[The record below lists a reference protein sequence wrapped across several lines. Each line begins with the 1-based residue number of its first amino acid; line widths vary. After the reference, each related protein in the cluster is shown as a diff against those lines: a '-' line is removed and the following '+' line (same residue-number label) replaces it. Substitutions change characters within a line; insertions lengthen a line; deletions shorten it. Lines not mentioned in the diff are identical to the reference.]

1 MINVVKKHN
10 CVCDC
15 EHDKHGDPI
24 QELWRFT
31 ANYYTSLLNKL
42 KNHINND
49 NVHVTKEEKD
59 AWDNKA
65 SKDSIND
72 LEEVVKQIK
81 SKLDNIEP
89 SLLNDIKAWV
99 ESKNYVTHDELISYV
114 KDYINKIISGEI
126 DLTGYA
132 KESWVLEQIEK
143 ITAPGGELDLSKY
156 ALKSDI
162 NDLVTRISSLES
174 RISNIENNGV
184 GKNYEITNVS
194 VTGHTLTITQNNMGS
209 KSVVLPSDGGGG
221 STTPGLTEDDV
232 NAMLHNAKT
241 LIINKNGEPSKSYNP
256 FSSSEDITIDIVG
269 SGGSG
274 EDDNKYYQAFFQNK
288 NSNTIAPAIPD
299 TGKGPSDYPSTDE
312 KSKWATNA
320 ENPSKGYYTWMTFAF
335 VSNGVYGS
343 WINPVCITGEDGEAG
358 TDITGKE
365 QIYKLAGEGQNV
377 EKPTQNIKDQDDF
390 VPRDEGWTDSPS
402 GVSATVPCEWTC
414 IRTKNTETN
423 KWSDWSEPVLWS
435 HYGHNGTDGDG
446 VEYIYWAGHNDQAYP
461 VSNPNTWYTDI
472 QSKANEFR
480 DGGSY
485 SEEDGSDGYYNS
497 KYYNK
502 REFILA
508 GTGWSDNPADL
519 SSSYYGPGSRQYVS
533 MRRKYGDNGGSSYWH
548 KYSAPALW
556 SNYAQNGD
564 AGKGVSLN
572 LDNGTMAVSLN
583 SDKTN
588 QLFDQTCT
596 VRFYN
601 GTNTVNIDTLEY
613 SVIDANGSTVSTDSD
628 FSITISQNTQDSNCK
643 DVNVHIS
650 KGKFNFTNGGY
661 TIKLTAKASIT
672 GEETTRYATIQL
684 LGVNFG
690 EDGISYKLSLSSSV
704 IKLSRGSYYPNA
716 IDVFVSKVKGT
727 ESIQQITPTQAI
739 TTNNKWSFK
748 YSIDS
753 ASEQSLA
760 QDTISQSLISSATN
774 TIRVSAYFD
783 NTLVDQQTAVI
794 VKDGTNGQNGVSY
807 AINIVSN
814 TVAGKYLDDG
824 SISYSGY
831 IRFYVTKI
839 VSNTSSANLTTS
851 DVNVVGNLG
860 GHNETYNQISPPF
873 DSSSNQWVASVYNST
888 YSFVCINVTDKMS
901 NMFYTSV
908 VVPFSTPGKDGQDAA
923 PQTLKG
929 SPLRMRGTWSSGT
942 EYFDGTVA
950 TTDGTMY
957 QDVVVHN
964 NLYYVCVN
972 HDGLKANNWTQE
984 PSSTTYWQKMA
995 VTESFVTDKII
1006 ANQADIKE
1014 LSSEEVV
1021 IKDKDK
1027 IVAGMTS
1034 SKAIGD
1040 KSDLKDKVTD
1050 KGDVRIW
1057 AGQFSGGNLTTA
1069 PFTVTN
1075 SGTLKATDANIT
1087 GQINA
1092 TSGSIGNFDISNGSL
1107 ITGNSKIEIGLA
1119 SSSGLPYRK
1128 KVIIDAKGNNLNNYN
1143 YMLSVVN
1150 DQVETQ
1156 MNVGTTA
1163 GVYIDVTGNGNN
1175 QYCGINM
1182 IRGQF
1187 WGLRCATRTTMA
1199 DINFRNPEEW
1209 TNFVSGMTI
1218 ICKSNNRITITL
1230 PNKDFAKAGD
1240 EFTVLKGNDDYES
1253 QELVLSYTTGDAIG
1267 RPKIEG
1273 IGARIIFANGKWRI
1287 CHYN

>member
-59 AWDNKA
+59 AWNNKA

-99 ESKNYVTHDELISYV
+99 ESKKYVTHDELVSYV
-114 KDYINKIISGEI
+114 ANYINKIISGEI
-126 DLTGYA
+126 ELTGYA
-132 KESWVLEQIEK
+132 KESWVLEQIK
-143 ITAPGGELDLSKY
+143 NITAPGGELDLSKY

-162 NDLVTRISSLES
+162 DDLVSRISSLES
-174 RISNIENNGV
+174 RVSDIENNGV

-194 VTGHTLTITQNNMGS
+194 VTGSTLTITQNNMGS
-209 KSVVLPSDGGGG
+209 KSVVLPSGGGG

-232 NAMLHNAKT
+232 NAMLSNAKT

-269 SGGSG
+269 SGGGSG
-274 EDDNKYYQAFFQNK
+274 EDNNKYYQAFFQNK
-288 NSNTIAPAIPD
+288 NSNTIAPATPD
-299 TGKGPSDYPSTDE
+299 TGKRPSDYPSTDE

-358 TDITGKE
+358 TDITDKE
-365 QIYKLAGEGQNV
+365 QIYKLAGEDENV

-390 VPRDEGWTDSPS
+390 VPRDEGWTDNPS

-423 KWSDWSEPVLWS
+423 KWSDWSKPVLWS

-461 VSNPNTWYTDI
+461 ASHPNDWYTNE

-502 REFILA
+502 REFILG

-533 MRRKYGDNGGSSYWH
+533 MRRKYGDNDGSSYWH
-548 KYSAPALW
+548 KYSAPTLW

-583 SDKTN
+583 SDETN

-596 VRFYN
+596 ARFYN
-601 GTNTVNIDTLEY
+601 GTNTINIDTLEY
-613 SVIDANGSTVSTDSD
+613 SVIDASGSTVSTDND
-628 FSITISQNTQDSNCK
+628 FSITVSQNAQDSNCK
-643 DVNVHIS
+643 DVSVHIS
-650 KGKFNFTNGGY
+650 NGKFNFTNGGY

-704 IKLSRGSYYPNA
+704 IKLSKGSCYPNT

-753 ASEQSLA
+753 ASEQSLT
-760 QDTISQSLISSATN
+760 QDAISQSLISSATN
-774 TIRVSAYFD
+774 TIRVIAYFD
-783 NTLVDQQTAVI
+783 NVLVDQQTVVI
-794 VKDGTNGQNGVSY
+794 VKDGIDGQNGVSY
-807 AINIVSN
+807 SVDVFSN
-814 TVAGKYLDDG
+814 TVTGKYKDDG
-824 SISYSGY
+824 SISYSGSVK
-831 IRFYVTKI
+831 FYVTKI
-839 VSNTSSANLTTS
+839 ISNTSSTHLKNSNVLVKCYPGGISTTS
-851 DVNVVGNLG
+851 NVIFPNFQEVSSVWELSIIDCKYAFVNIDVN
-860 GHNETYNQISPPF
+860 EKP
-873 DSSSNQWVASVYNST
+873 
-888 YSFVCINVTDKMS
+888 S

-908 VVPFSTPGKDGQDAA
+908 VVPFSTPGKNGQDAA

-950 TTDGTMY
+950 TSDGVMY

-995 VTESFVTDKII
+995 VTESFVTEKMI
-1006 ANQADIKE
+1006 ANQAYIRE
-1014 LSSEEVV
+1014 LSSEEIV
-1021 IKDKDK
+1021 ITDGSNDNKK

-1034 SKAIGD
+1034 SK
-1040 KSDLKDKVTD
+1040 SLKNSSLPSTVT
-1050 KGDVRIW
+1050 KGNIRIW
-1057 AGQFSGGNLTTA
+1057 AGQFSNSNLSTA
-1069 PFTVTN
+1069 PFTVSDTGHVKMN
-1075 SGTLKATDANIT
+1075 DCEIYGFTKRKKLLLTENNYENYFTIDKNTGGEWSYLLNLDKSGTFVEFDEGLDFKGNVVLPYFETSRTDNFIT
-1087 GQINA
+1087 FDEACQYIGQYVIIKNN
-1092 TSGSIGNFDISNGSL
+1092 SSIGD
-1107 ITGNSKIEIGLA
+1107 
-1119 SSSGLPYRK
+1119 
-1128 KVIIDAKGNNLNNYN
+1128 
-1143 YMLSVVN
+1143 
-1150 DQVETQ
+1150 
-1156 MNVGTTA
+1156 
-1163 GVYIDVTGNGNN
+1163 
-1175 QYCGINM
+1175 C
-1182 IRGQF
+1182 
-1187 WGLRCATRTTMA
+1187 
-1199 DINFRNPEEW
+1199 
-1209 TNFVSGMTI
+1209 FVSGVFNQEYNEDKPETALTGTSQVGYHGMMI
-1218 ICKSNNRITITL
+1218 AKCAPRIYYIDKTRCWVEI
-1230 PNKDFAKAGD
+1230 GW
-1240 EFTVLKGNDDYES
+1240 E
-1253 QELVLSYTTGDAIG
+1253 YTY
-1267 RPKIEG
+1267 
-1273 IGARIIFANGKWRI
+1273 GKFDL
-1287 CHYN
+1287 

>member
-1 MINVVKKHN
+1 MINVVKTHN

-24 QELWRFT
+24 QELWRFA

-59 AWDNKA
+59 AWNNKA

-99 ESKNYVTHDELISYV
+99 ESKKYVTHDELVSYV
-114 KDYINKIISGEI
+114 ANYINKIISGEI
-126 DLTGYA
+126 ELTGYA
-132 KESWVLEQIEK
+132 KESWVLEKIENL
-143 ITAPGGELDLSKY
+143 TAPGGELDLSKY

-174 RISNIENNGV
+174 RVSDIENNGV

-194 VTGHTLTITQNNMGS
+194 VTGSTLTITQNNMGS
-209 KSVVLPSDGGGG
+209 KSVVLPSGGGG

-232 NAMLHNAKT
+232 NAMLSNAKT
-241 LIINKNGEPSKSYNP
+241 LIINKNGEPSRSYNP

-274 EDDNKYYQAFFQNK
+274 EDNNKYYQAFFQNK

-299 TGKGPSDYPSTDE
+299 TGKGPSDYSSTDE
-312 KSKWATNA
+312 KSKWSTNA

-358 TDITGKE
+358 TDITDKE
-365 QIYKLAGEGQNV
+365 QIYKLAGEDENV
-377 EKPTQNIKDQDDF
+377 SKPNNDPDTKGY
-390 VPRDEGWTDSPS
+390 VPVGWTNNPQ

-423 KWSDWSEPVLWS
+423 KWGDWTKPVLWS

-461 VSNPNTWYTDI
+461 ASHPNDWYTNE

-533 MRRKYGDNGGSSYWH
+533 MRRKYGDNDGSSYWH
-548 KYSAPALW
+548 KYSAPTLW

-583 SDKTN
+583 SDETN

-596 VRFYN
+596 ARFYN
-601 GTNTVNIDTLEY
+601 GTNTINIDTLEY

-661 TIKLTAKASIT
+661 TIKLTAKASVT

-704 IKLSRGSYYPNA
+704 IKLSKGSYYPNT

-753 ASEQSLA
+753 ASEQSLT
-760 QDTISQSLISSATN
+760 QDAISQSLISSATN

-783 NTLVDQQTAVI
+783 NVLVDQQTVVI
-794 VKDGTNGQNGVSY
+794 VKDGIDGQNGVSY
-807 AINIVSN
+807 SVDVISN
-814 TVAGKYLDDG
+814 TVIGKYQDDG
-824 SISYSGY
+824 SILYSGTV
-831 IRFYVTKI
+831 RFYVTKI
-839 VSNTSSANLTTS
+839 ISNTSSEFLTNRNVIVTAYMGGNTNPENTNIPIIDTTS
-851 DVNVVGNLG
+851 SEWNFSVSNCKYAFALIKVN
-860 GHNETYNQISPPF
+860 EKP
-873 DSSSNQWVASVYNST
+873 
-888 YSFVCINVTDKMS
+888 S

-908 VVPFSTPGKDGQDAA
+908 VVPFSTPGKNGQDAA

-950 TTDGTMY
+950 TSDGVMY
-957 QDVVVHN
+957 QDVVVHK

-995 VTESFVTDKII
+995 VTESFVTEKMI
-1006 ANQADIKE
+1006 ANQAYIRE
-1014 LSSEEVV
+1014 LSSEEIV
-1021 IKDKDK
+1021 ITDGSNDNKK

-1034 SKAIGD
+1034 SK
-1040 KSDLKDKVTD
+1040 SLKNSSLPSTVT
-1050 KGDVRIW
+1050 KGNIRIW
-1057 AGQFSGGNLTTA
+1057 AGQFSNSNLSTA
-1069 PFTVTN
+1069 PFTVSDTGHVKMNDCEIYGFTKRKKLLLTESNYDNYFTIDKNTGGEWRYYLDLDKTGTFIEIDSELSFDGRVTLPYFDAKSTDNLLTFDQACEYIGQYVIIKNN
-1075 SGTLKATDANIT
+1075 SFESFWVDGVFNQTYDENKPD
-1087 GQINA
+1087 
-1092 TSGSIGNFDISNGSL
+1092 TSLPGGISIGNHAMIIAKCAPRIYYVDTSRL
-1107 ITGNSKIEIGLA
+1107 WVEIGW
-1119 SSSGLPYRK
+1119 
-1128 KVIIDAKGNNLNNYN
+1128 
-1143 YMLSVVN
+1143 
-1150 DQVETQ
+1150 E
-1156 MNVGTTA
+1156 
-1163 GVYIDVTGNGNN
+1163 
-1175 QYCGINM
+1175 
-1182 IRGQF
+1182 
-1187 WGLRCATRTTMA
+1187 
-1199 DINFRNPEEW
+1199 
-1209 TNFVSGMTI
+1209 
-1218 ICKSNNRITITL
+1218 
-1230 PNKDFAKAGD
+1230 
-1240 EFTVLKGNDDYES
+1240 
-1253 QELVLSYTTGDAIG
+1253 YTY
-1267 RPKIEG
+1267 
-1273 IGARIIFANGKWRI
+1273 GKFDL
-1287 CHYN
+1287 

>member
-10 CVCDC
+10 CVCNC

-31 ANYYTSLLNKL
+31 ANYYTSLLSKL

-59 AWDNKA
+59 AWNNKA

-72 LEEVVKQIK
+72 LEETVKQIK
-81 SKLDNIEP
+81 SKLDNIEK
-89 SLLNDIKAWV
+89 SLLSDIKEWI

-114 KDYINKIISGEI
+114 AGYINKIISGEI
-126 DLTGYA
+126 ELTGYA
-132 KESWVLEQIEK
+132 KESWVLEQIK
-143 ITAPGGELDLSKY
+143 KLTAPGGELDLSKY

-162 NDLVTRISSLES
+162 NDLVTKISSLES
-174 RISNIENNGV
+174 RVSDIEKNGA

-232 NAMLHNAKT
+232 NAMLSNAKT
-241 LIINKNGEPSKSYNP
+241 LIITKNGEPHKSYNP
-256 FSSSEDITIDIVG
+256 FNSSEDITIDIVG

-274 EDDNKYYQAFFQNK
+274 EDNNKYYQAFFQNK
-288 NSNTIAPAIPD
+288 NSNTIAPATPD
-299 TGKGPSDYPSTDE
+299 TGKGPSDYSPTDE

-343 WINPVCITGEDGEAG
+343 WVNPVCITGKDGEAG
-358 TDITGKE
+358 TDITDKE
-365 QIYKLAGEGQNV
+365 QIYKLAGEGETV
-377 EKPTQNIKDQDDF
+377 PKPNNDPDTKDY
-390 VPRDEGWTDSPS
+390 VPAGWTDNPQ
-402 GVSATVPCEWTC
+402 GVSATAPCEWTC
-414 IRTKNTETN
+414 IRTNNTETN
-423 KWSDWSEPVLWS
+423 KWSDWSKPVLWS

-446 VEYIYWAGHNDQAYP
+446 VEYIYWAGHNEQAYP
-461 VSNPNTWYTDI
+461 ASNPNTWYTDG

-508 GTGWSDNPADL
+508 GTGWSNNPSDL

-533 MRRKYGDNGGSSYWH
+533 MRRKYKDKEGSSYWH
-548 KYSAPALW
+548 KYSAPTLW

-583 SDKTN
+583 SDETN

-596 VRFYN
+596 ARFYN
-601 GTNTVNIDTLEY
+601 GANTVNIDTLEY

-628 FSITISQNTQDSNCK
+628 FSITISQNAQDSNCK

-672 GEETTRYATIQL
+672 GGKTTRYATIQL

-704 IKLSRGSYYPNA
+704 IKLSKGSYYPNT

-753 ASEQSLA
+753 ASEQNLT

-783 NTLVDQQTAVI
+783 NVLVDQQTAVI
-794 VKDGTNGQNGVSY
+794 VKNGIDGQNGVSY
-807 AINIVSN
+807 SVDVVSN
-814 TVAGKYLDDG
+814 TVIGKYQDDG
-824 SISYSGY
+824 SILYSGTV
-831 IRFYVTKI
+831 RFYVTKI
-839 VSNTSSANLTTS
+839 ISNTSSEFLT
-851 DVNVVGNLG
+851 
-860 GHNETYNQISPPF
+860 
-873 DSSSNQWVASVYNST
+873 SSNVTVAAYMGGSSNTENTVFPIINATSSEWVFSVRDCKYA
-888 YSFVCINVTDKMS
+888 FALIKINEKPS
-901 NMFYTSV
+901 NTFYTSV
-908 VVPFSTPGKDGQDAA
+908 VVPFSTPGKNGQDAA

-929 SPLRMRGTWSSGT
+929 SPLRMRGTWVSGT

-950 TTDGTMY
+950 ASDGVMY
-957 QDVVVHN
+957 QDVVIYN
-964 NLYYVCVN
+964 NIYYVCVN
-972 HDGLKANNWTQE
+972 HEELSSGNWLLT
-984 PSSTTYWQKMA
+984 PSSTDYWQKMS
-995 VTESFVTDKII
+995 VTEDFVANKLA
-1006 ANQADIKE
+1006 ANQAYIKE
-1014 LSSEEVV
+1014 LSSEEIV
-1021 IKDKDK
+1021 IMDNDT

-1034 SKAIGD
+1034 SKSLTNSLLPSNI
-1040 KSDLKDKVTD
+1040 KKD
-1050 KGDVRIW
+1050 DVRIW
-1057 AGQFSGGNLTTA
+1057 AGKMQTDGDLTSTPFNITSNGVLTINGTAKSSYMKFVTYNGTIPTITITSPSYYKDGNYTQPEGDGISNISVGMTTDQDTNGFIPQISINNSIGGQNSYGTQNSQLTARGLYFGLNGSAENAAEFSPSICSGDDYSISANEINTLQLNVSANNNGDTLFVIRKLPTFDPKISGALWN
-1069 PFTVTN
+1069 N
-1075 SGTLKATDANIT
+1075 NGTLKV
-1087 GQINA
+1087 
-1092 TSGSIGNFDISNGSL
+1092 SNG
-1107 ITGNSKIEIGLA
+1107 
-1119 SSSGLPYRK
+1119 
-1128 KVIIDAKGNNLNNYN
+1128 
-1143 YMLSVVN
+1143 
-1150 DQVETQ
+1150 
-1156 MNVGTTA
+1156 
-1163 GVYIDVTGNGNN
+1163 
-1175 QYCGINM
+1175 
-1182 IRGQF
+1182 
-1187 WGLRCATRTTMA
+1187 
-1199 DINFRNPEEW
+1199 
-1209 TNFVSGMTI
+1209 
-1218 ICKSNNRITITL
+1218 
-1230 PNKDFAKAGD
+1230 
-1240 EFTVLKGNDDYES
+1240 
-1253 QELVLSYTTGDAIG
+1253 
-1267 RPKIEG
+1267 
-1273 IGARIIFANGKWRI
+1273 
-1287 CHYN
+1287 

>member
-10 CVCDC
+10 CVCNC

-31 ANYYTSLLNKL
+31 ANYYTSLLSKL

-49 NVHVTKEEKD
+49 NIHVTKEEKD
-59 AWDNKA
+59 AWNNKA

-72 LEEVVKQIK
+72 LEENVK
-81 SKLDNIEP
+81 SKLDNIEK
-89 SLLNDIKAWV
+89 SLLSDIKEWI

-114 KDYINKIISGEI
+114 ANYINKIISGEI
-126 DLTGYA
+126 ELTGYA
-132 KESWVLEQIEK
+132 KESWVLEQIK
-143 ITAPGGELDLSKY
+143 NLTAPGGELDLSKY
-156 ALKSDI
+156 ALKSDVD
-162 NDLVTRISSLES
+162 DLVTRISSLES
-174 RISNIENNGV
+174 KVSDIENNGV

-209 KSVVLPSDGGGG
+209 KSVVLPSDGGG

-232 NAMLHNAKT
+232 NAMLSNAKT
-241 LIINKNGEPSKSYNP
+241 LIVTKNGESYRSYNP
-256 FSSSEDITIDIVG
+256 FNSPEDITIDIVG
-269 SGGSG
+269 SGSSSG
-274 EDDNKYYQAFFQNK
+274 EDNNKYYQAFFQNK

-299 TGKGPSDYPSTDE
+299 TGKGPSDYSPTDE
-312 KSKWATNA
+312 KSKWSTNA

-358 TDITGKE
+358 TDITDKE
-365 QIYKLAGEGQNV
+365 QIYKLAGEDENV
-377 EKPTQNIKDQDDF
+377 SKPKNDPDTKGY
-390 VPRDEGWTDSPS
+390 VPVGWTNNPQ
-402 GVSATVPCEWTC
+402 GVSATAPCEWTC
-414 IRTKNTETN
+414 VRIKNTETN
-423 KWSDWSEPVLWS
+423 KWEDWTKPVLWS

-461 VSNPNTWYTDI
+461 ASNPNTWYTNE
-472 QSKANEFR
+472 QSKANGFR

-508 GTGWSDNPADL
+508 GTGWSDNPEDL

-533 MRRKYGDNGGSSYWH
+533 MRRKYSDNVSSSSYWH
-548 KYSAPALW
+548 KYSAPTLW
-556 SNYAQNGD
+556 SYYAQNGD

-583 SDKTN
+583 SDETN

-596 VRFYN
+596 ARFYN

-628 FSITISQNTQDSNCK
+628 FSITISQNAQDSNCK
-643 DVNVHIS
+643 DVSVHIS

-672 GEETTRYATIQL
+672 GEETIRYATIQL

-704 IKLSRGSYYPNA
+704 IKLSKGSYYPNT

-753 ASEQSLA
+753 ASEQNLT

-774 TIRVSAYFD
+774 TIRVIAYFD
-783 NTLVDQQTAVI
+783 NVLVDQQTVVI
-794 VKDGTNGQNGVSY
+794 VKDGIDGQNGVSY
-807 AINIVSN
+807 SVDVFSN
-814 TVAGKYLDDG
+814 TVTGKYKDDG
-824 SISYSGY
+824 SISYSGSVK
-831 IRFYVTKI
+831 FYVTKI
-839 VSNTSSANLTTS
+839 ISNTSSTHLKNSNVLVKCYPGGISVTS
-851 DVNVVGNLG
+851 NVIFPNFQEVLSVWELSIIDCKYAFVNIDVN
-860 GHNETYNQISPPF
+860 EKP
-873 DSSSNQWVASVYNST
+873 
-888 YSFVCINVTDKMS
+888 S

-908 VVPFSTPGKDGQDAA
+908 VVPFSTPGKNGQDAA

-929 SPLRMRGTWSSGT
+929 SPLRMRGTWSPGT

-957 QDVVVHN
+957 QDVVVHD

-995 VTESFVTDKII
+995 VTEDFVVNKLA
-1006 ANQADIKE
+1006 ANQAYIKE

-1021 IKDKDK
+1021 IMDNNE

-1034 SKAIGD
+1034 DKAIDD
-1040 KSDLKDKVTD
+1040 KSDLNGKVTN

-1057 AGQFSGGNLTTA
+1057 AGKFSDANLTTA

-1075 SGTLKATDANIT
+1075 EGVAKMTKAVFLSEGGNTYITPSRTEEPGDDDLIGITYSSGFNIKDSEDSRDV
-1087 GQINA
+1087 IK
-1092 TSGSIGNFDISNGSL
+1092 IM
-1107 ITGNSKIEIGLA
+1107 SKKIYVPSMPNIIPGYSPEVYL
-1119 SSSGLPYRK
+1119 SSSDGQYTSLTDGELEMNEGKDYDGYYHGCTLNGYSLTFLNRGISFSAPY
-1128 KVIIDAKGNNLNNYN
+1128 
-1143 YMLSVVN
+1143 
-1150 DQVETQ
+1150 
-1156 MNVGTTA
+1156 
-1163 GVYIDVTGNGNN
+1163 
-1175 QYCGINM
+1175 
-1182 IRGQF
+1182 
-1187 WGLRCATRTTMA
+1187 
-1199 DINFRNPEEW
+1199 
-1209 TNFVSGMTI
+1209 
-1218 ICKSNNRITITL
+1218 
-1230 PNKDFAKAGD
+1230 
-1240 EFTVLKGNDDYES
+1240 
-1253 QELVLSYTTGDAIG
+1253 
-1267 RPKIEG
+1267 
-1273 IGARIIFANGKWRI
+1273 GAHENSEIIFKKLPASDPKNEGQLYRDASGNLKI
-1287 CHYN
+1287 SLG

>member
-1 MINVVKKHN
+1 MINVVKTHN

-24 QELWRFT
+24 QELWRFA

-59 AWDNKA
+59 AWNNKA

-99 ESKNYVTHDELISYV
+99 ESKKYVTHDELVSYV
-114 KDYINKIISGEI
+114 ANYINKIISGEI
-126 DLTGYA
+126 ELTGYA
-132 KESWVLEQIEK
+132 KESWVLEKIENL
-143 ITAPGGELDLSKY
+143 TAPGGELDLSKY

-174 RISNIENNGV
+174 RVSDIENNGV

-194 VTGHTLTITQNNMGS
+194 VTGSTLTITQNNMGS
-209 KSVVLPSDGGGG
+209 KSVVLPSGGGG

-232 NAMLHNAKT
+232 NAMLSNAKT
-241 LIINKNGEPSKSYNP
+241 LIINKNGEPSESYNP

-274 EDDNKYYQAFFQNK
+274 EDNNKYYQAFFQNK

-299 TGKGPSDYPSTDE
+299 TGKGPSDYSSTDE
-312 KSKWATNA
+312 KSKWSTNA

-358 TDITGKE
+358 TDITDKE
-365 QIYKLAGEGQNV
+365 QIYKLAGEDENV
-377 EKPTQNIKDQDDF
+377 SKPNNDPDTKGY
-390 VPRDEGWTDSPS
+390 VPVGWTNNPQ

-423 KWSDWSEPVLWS
+423 KWGDWTKPVLWS

-461 VSNPNTWYTDI
+461 ASHPNDWYTNE

-485 SEEDGSDGYYNS
+485 SKEDGSDGYYNS

-533 MRRKYGDNGGSSYWH
+533 MRRKYGDNDGSSYWH
-548 KYSAPALW
+548 KYSAPTLW

-583 SDKTN
+583 SDETN

-596 VRFYN
+596 ARFYN
-601 GTNTVNIDTLEY
+601 GTNTINIDTLEY
-613 SVIDANGSTVSTDSD
+613 SVIDASGSTVSTDND
-628 FSITISQNTQDSNCK
+628 FSITVSQNAQDSNCK
-643 DVNVHIS
+643 DVSVHIS
-650 KGKFNFTNGGY
+650 NGKFNFTNGGY

-704 IKLSRGSYYPNA
+704 IKLSKSSYYPNT

-753 ASEQSLA
+753 ASEQSLT
-760 QDTISQSLISSATN
+760 QDAISQSLISSATN

-783 NTLVDQQTAVI
+783 NVLVDQQTVVI
-794 VKDGTNGQNGVSY
+794 VKDGIDGQNGVSY
-807 AINIVSN
+807 SVDVISN
-814 TVAGKYLDDG
+814 TVIGKYQDDG
-824 SISYSGY
+824 SILYSGTV
-831 IRFYVTKI
+831 RFYVTKI
-839 VSNTSSANLTTS
+839 ISNTSSEFLTNRNVIVTAYMGGNTNPENTNIAIINTTS
-851 DVNVVGNLG
+851 SEWNFSVSDCKYAFALIKVN
-860 GHNETYNQISPPF
+860 EKP
-873 DSSSNQWVASVYNST
+873 
-888 YSFVCINVTDKMS
+888 S

-908 VVPFSTPGKDGQDAA
+908 VVPFSTPGKNGQDAS

-929 SPLRMRGTWSSGT
+929 SPLRMRGTWVPGT
-942 EYFDGTVA
+942 EYLDGTVA
-950 TTDGTMY
+950 TTDGIMY
-957 QDVVVHN
+957 QDVVVHD

-972 HDGLKANNWTQE
+972 HDGLKANNWTQT
-984 PSSTTYWQKMA
+984 PSSTEYWQKMA
-995 VTESFVTDKII
+995 VTEDFVANKIA
-1006 ANQADIKE
+1006 ANQAYIKE

-1021 IKDKDK
+1021 IMDNDE

-1034 SKAIGD
+1034 SKAIDD
-1040 KSDLKDKVTD
+1040 KSDLNGKVTN

-1057 AGQFSGGNLTTA
+1057 AGNFSDANLTTA

-1075 SGTLKATDANIT
+1075 EGVAKMTKAVFLSEGGNTYIT
-1087 GQINA
+1087 PSKTKEPDGD
-1092 TSGSIGNFDISNGSL
+1092 GLIGV
-1107 ITGNSKIEIGLA
+1107 TY
-1119 SSSGLPYRK
+1119 SSGFNIRDSEDSRDVIKIISEKYYIPSMPNVIPSYNPKVYLSKSAGQYTELSDGELYINEGTDSTGSYHSCRLDGYSLTFYNRGISICTPY
-1128 KVIIDAKGNNLNNYN
+1128 GNH
-1143 YMLSVVN
+1143 
-1150 DQVETQ
+1150 D
-1156 MNVGTTA
+1156 
-1163 GVYIDVTGNGNN
+1163 
-1175 QYCGINM
+1175 
-1182 IRGQF
+1182 
-1187 WGLRCATRTTMA
+1187 
-1199 DINFRNPEEW
+1199 
-1209 TNFVSGMTI
+1209 
-1218 ICKSNNRITITL
+1218 KS
-1230 PNKDFAKAGD
+1230 
-1240 EFTVLKGNDDYES
+1240 E
-1253 QELVLSYTTGDAIG
+1253 
-1267 RPKIEG
+1267 
-1273 IGARIIFANGKWRI
+1273 IIFKKLPTSDPKNEGQLYMDASGNLKISLG
-1287 CHYN
+1287 

>member
-1 MINVVKKHN
+1 MINVVKTHN

-31 ANYYTSLLNKL
+31 TNYYTSLLSKL

-59 AWDNKA
+59 TWNNKA
-65 SKDSIND
+65 SKESLNS
-72 LEEVVKQIK
+72 LEEAVKQIK

-89 SLLNDIKAWV
+89 SLLNDIKTWV
-99 ESKNYVTHDELISYV
+99 ENKNYVTHDELVSYV
-114 KDYINKIISGEI
+114 TDYTNKIISGEI
-126 DLTGYA
+126 ELTGYA
-132 KESWVLEQIEK
+132 KESWVLEQIK
-143 ITAPGGELDLSKY
+143 NITAPGGELDLSKY

-162 NDLVTRISSLES
+162 DDLVSRVSSLES
-174 RISNIENNGV
+174 RVSDIENNGV

-194 VTGHTLTITQNNMGS
+194 VTGSTLTITQNNMGS
-209 KSVVLPSDGGGG
+209 KSVVLPSGGGG

-274 EDDNKYYQAFFQNK
+274 EDNNKYYQAFFQNK
-288 NSNTIAPAIPD
+288 NSNTIAPATPD
-299 TGKGPSDYPSTDE
+299 TGKRPSDYPSTDE

-358 TDITGKE
+358 TDITDKE
-365 QIYKLAGEGQNV
+365 QIYKLAGEDENV

-390 VPRDEGWTDSPS
+390 VPRDEGWTDNPS

-423 KWSDWSEPVLWS
+423 KWSDWSKPVLWS

-461 VSNPNTWYTDI
+461 ASHPNDWYTNE

-533 MRRKYGDNGGSSYWH
+533 MRRKYGDNDGSSYWH
-548 KYSAPALW
+548 KYSAPTLW

-583 SDKTN
+583 SDETN

-596 VRFYN
+596 ARFYN
-601 GTNTVNIDTLEY
+601 GTNTINIDTLEY

-661 TIKLTAKASIT
+661 TIKLTAKASVT

-704 IKLSRGSYYPNA
+704 IKLSKGSYYPNT

-753 ASEQSLA
+753 ASEQSLT
-760 QDTISQSLISSATN
+760 QDAISQSLISSATN

-783 NTLVDQQTAVI
+783 NVLVDQQTVVI
-794 VKDGTNGQNGVSY
+794 VKDGIDGQNGVSY
-807 AINIVSN
+807 SVDVFSN
-814 TVAGKYLDDG
+814 TVTGKYKDDG
-824 SISYSGY
+824 SISYSGSVK
-831 IRFYVTKI
+831 FYVTKI
-839 VSNTSSANLTTS
+839 ISNTSSTHLKNSNVLVKCYPGGISTTS
-851 DVNVVGNLG
+851 NVIFPNFQEVSSVWELSIIDCKYAFVNIDVN
-860 GHNETYNQISPPF
+860 EKP
-873 DSSSNQWVASVYNST
+873 
-888 YSFVCINVTDKMS
+888 S

-908 VVPFSTPGKDGQDAA
+908 VVPFSTPGKNGQDAA

-950 TTDGTMY
+950 TSDGVMY

-995 VTESFVTDKII
+995 VTESFVTEKMI
-1006 ANQADIKE
+1006 ANQAYIRE
-1014 LSSEEVV
+1014 LSSEEIV
-1021 IKDKDK
+1021 ITDGSNDNKK

-1034 SKAIGD
+1034 SK
-1040 KSDLKDKVTD
+1040 SLKNSSLPSTVT
-1050 KGDVRIW
+1050 KGNIRIW
-1057 AGQFSGGNLTTA
+1057 AGQFSNSNLSTA
-1069 PFTVTN
+1069 PFTVSDTGHVKMN
-1075 SGTLKATDANIT
+1075 DCEIYGFTKRKKLVITPSNFDDYFTQIQDTGGAWLYELDLDKSGT
-1087 GQINA
+1087 
-1092 TSGSIGNFDISNGSL
+1092 F
-1107 ITGNSKIEIGLA
+1107 IEIGYDVLSDGSVLLPCFDTQSTDHHTTFDEA
-1119 SSSGLPYRK
+1119 CEYIGQYFVIKNESGGAVTINGVFNSAYDPSNSDTALTGS
-1128 KVIIDAKGNNLNNYN
+1128 VSIDENWMIIAKC
-1143 YMLSVVN
+1143 VPRVC
-1150 DQVETQ
+1150 
-1156 MNVGTTA
+1156 
-1163 GVYIDVTGNGNN
+1163 YIDSPSSANPTKWWVEIGWEYSIGK
-1175 QYCGINM
+1175 Y
-1182 IRGQF
+1182 
-1187 WGLRCATRTTMA
+1187 
-1199 DINFRNPEEW
+1199 DI
-1209 TNFVSGMTI
+1209 
-1218 ICKSNNRITITL
+1218 
-1230 PNKDFAKAGD
+1230 
-1240 EFTVLKGNDDYES
+1240 
-1253 QELVLSYTTGDAIG
+1253 
-1267 RPKIEG
+1267 
-1273 IGARIIFANGKWRI
+1273 
-1287 CHYN
+1287 

>member
-1 MINVVKKHN
+1 MINIVKKHD
-10 CVCDC
+10 CVCD
-15 EHDKHGDPI
+15 HDKHNDPI
-24 QELWRFT
+24 QELWLFT
-31 ANYYTSLLNKL
+31 TNYYTSLLCKL

-49 NVHVTKEEKD
+49 DTHVTKEEKD
-59 AWDNKA
+59 TWNNKA
-65 SKDSIND
+65 SEESLKD
-72 LEEVVKQIK
+72 LEDVVKSIK

-89 SLLNDIKAWV
+89 SLLKEVKAWV
-99 ESKNYVTHDELISYV
+99 ESKKYITYDELVSYV
-114 KDYINKIISGEI
+114 KNYINKIISGEI

-162 NDLVTRISSLES
+162 NDLITRISSLES
-174 RISNIENNGV
+174 KVSDIENNGV

-194 VTGHTLTITQNNMGS
+194 VTGSTLTITQNNMGS
-209 KSVVLPSDGGGG
+209 KSVVLPSGGGG

-232 NAMLHNAKT
+232 NTMLSNAKT
-241 LIINKNGEPSKSYNP
+241 LIVTKNGEPSKSYNP
-256 FSSSEDITIDIVG
+256 FNSPEDITIDIVG
-269 SGGSG
+269 GGDSG
-274 EDDNKYYQAFFQNK
+274 EGSNKYYQAFFQNK
-288 NSNTIAPAIPD
+288 NSNIVAPMIPAP
-299 TGKGPSDYPSTDE
+299 GKGPSDYPPTDE
-312 KSKWATNA
+312 RARWSTNA
-320 ENPSKGYYTWMTFAF
+320 ENPVDGYYTWMTFAF

-343 WINPVCITGEDGEAG
+343 WINPVCITGKDGEAG
-358 TDITGKE
+358 TDITDKE
-365 QIYKLAGEGQNV
+365 QIYKLAGEDENV

-390 VPRDEGWTDSPS
+390 VPKDEGWTDSPS

-423 KWSDWSEPVLWS
+423 KWSDWSKPVLWS

-564 AGKGVSLN
+564 AGKGILLN

-583 SDKTN
+583 SDETN

-613 SVIDANGSTVSTDSD
+613 SVIDANGSTVSTDND
-628 FSITISQNTQDSNCK
+628 FSITVSQNAQDPNCK
-643 DVNVHIS
+643 DVGVHIS
-650 KGKFNFTNGGY
+650 KGKFNFTNGVY

-672 GEETTRYATIQL
+672 GEEVTRYATIQL

-690 EDGISYKLSLSSSV
+690 EDGISYKLSLSSSI
-704 IKLSRGSYYPNA
+704 IKLSKGSYYPNT
-716 IDVFVSKVKGT
+716 IDVFISKTKGT
-727 ESIQQITPTQAI
+727 ESIQKITPTQAI

-753 ASEQSLA
+753 TPEQNLT
-760 QDTISQSLISSATN
+760 QDTISQSIISSATN
-774 TIRVSAYFD
+774 TIRVNAYF
-783 NTLVDQQTAVI
+783 NNILVDQQTAVI
-794 VKDGTNGQNGVSY
+794 VKDGVNGQNGVSY
-807 AINIVSN
+807 AINIASN
-814 TVAGKYLDDG
+814 TVTGKYLDDG
-824 SISYSGY
+824 SISYSGD

-839 VSNTSSANLTTS
+839 VSNTSSTNLTTS

-860 GHNETYNQISPPF
+860 GHNDTSHQLIPPF
-873 DSSSNQWVASVYNST
+873 DSSSNQWVMSVYNST

-901 NMFYTSV
+901 NMFYTSI

-929 SPLRMRGTWSSGT
+929 SPLRMRGSWVSGT

-950 TTDGTMY
+950 TVDGTMY
-957 QDVVVHN
+957 QDVVIYN
-964 NLYYVCVN
+964 NIYYVCVN
-972 HDGLKANNWTQE
+972 HDGLKANNWTQT
-984 PSSTTYWQKMA
+984 PNSTTYWQEMA
-995 VTESFVTDKII
+995 VTKSFVTDKIM
-1006 ANQADIKE
+1006 ANQANIKE

-1021 IKDKDK
+1021 IMDNNE

-1034 SKAIGD
+1034 NKAIDD

-1057 AGQFSGGNLTTA
+1057 AGKMQTDGDLTST
-1069 PFTVTN
+1069 PFNVT
-1075 SGTLKATDANIT
+1075 
-1087 GQINA
+1087 
-1092 TSGSIGNFDISNGSL
+1092 SNGVL
-1107 ITGNSKIEIGLA
+1107 TINGTAK
-1119 SSSGLPYRK
+1119 SSYMK
-1128 KVIIDAKGNNLNNYN
+1128 FVAYN
-1143 YMLSVVN
+1143 
-1150 DQVETQ
+1150 
-1156 MNVGTTA
+1156 GA
-1163 GVYIDVTGNGNN
+1163 I
-1175 QYCGINM
+1175 
-1182 IRGQF
+1182 
-1187 WGLRCATRTTMA
+1187 
-1199 DINFRNPEEW
+1199 P
-1209 TNFVSGMTI
+1209 
-1218 ICKSNNRITITL
+1218 RITITS
-1230 PNKDFAKAGD
+1230 PSYYKDGNYTQPEGNAISNISVGMTTDPDVNGFTPEISINNSLGGSNSYGTQNSQLTARGLYFGLNGFAENAA
-1240 EFTVLKGNDDYES
+1240 EFSPSTCSGDDYS
-1253 QELVLSYTTGDAIG
+1253 ISASGIRTLQLNVSANNNGDTLFVIENLPTSD
-1267 RPKIEG
+1267 PKIS
-1273 IGARIIFANGKWRI
+1273 GALWNNNGTLKMS
-1287 CHYN
+1287 NG

>member
-126 DLTGYA
+126 DFSGYA
-132 KESWVLEQIEK
+132 KESFVLEQIEK
-143 ITAPGGELDLSKY
+143 ITTPGGELDLSKY

-241 LIINKNGEPSKSYNP
+241 LIINKNGEPYKSYTP

-288 NSNTIAPAIPD
+288 NSNTIAPATPD

-365 QIYKLAGEGQNV
+365 QIYKLAGEGENV
-377 EKPTQNIKDQDDF
+377 GKPTKNIKDQDGF
-390 VPRDEGWTDSPS
+390 VPKNEGWTNNPS

-423 KWSDWSEPVLWS
+423 KWSDWSKPVLWS

-485 SEEDGSDGYYNS
+485 SKEDGSDGYYNS

-533 MRRKYGDNGGSSYWH
+533 MRRKYSDNEGSSYWH
-548 KYSAPALW
+548 KYSAPTLW

-583 SDKTN
+583 SDETN

-601 GTNTVNIDTLEY
+601 GRNTVNIDTLEY

-643 DVNVHIS
+643 DVSVHIS

-661 TIKLTAKASIT
+661 TIKLTAKASVT

-704 IKLSRGSYYPNA
+704 IKLSKGSYYPNT

-753 ASEQSLA
+753 ASEQSLT

-774 TIRVSAYFD
+774 TIRVIAYFD
-783 NTLVDQQTAVI
+783 NVLVDQQTAVI
-794 VKDGTNGQNGVSY
+794 VKDGIDGQNGVSY
-807 AINIVSN
+807 SVDVFSN
-814 TVAGKYLDDG
+814 TVTGKYKDDG
-824 SISYSGY
+824 SISYSGSVK
-831 IRFYVTKI
+831 FYVTKI
-839 VSNTSSANLTTS
+839 ISNTSSTHLKNSDVLVKCYPGGISTTS
-851 DVNVVGNLG
+851 NVIFPNFQEVTSVWELSIIDCKYAFVNIDVN
-860 GHNETYNQISPPF
+860 EKP
-873 DSSSNQWVASVYNST
+873 
-888 YSFVCINVTDKMS
+888 S

-908 VVPFSTPGKDGQDAA
+908 VVPFSTPGKNGQDAA

-995 VTESFVTDKII
+995 VTESFVTEKMI
-1006 ANQADIKE
+1006 ANQAYIRE
-1014 LSSEEVV
+1014 LSSEEIV
-1021 IKDKDK
+1021 ITDGSNDNKK

-1034 SKAIGD
+1034 SK
-1040 KSDLKDKVTD
+1040 SLKNSSLPSTVT
-1050 KGDVRIW
+1050 KGNIRIW
-1057 AGQFSGGNLTTA
+1057 AGQFSNSNLSTA
-1069 PFTVTN
+1069 PFTVSDTGHVKMN
-1075 SGTLKATDANIT
+1075 DCEIYGFTKRKKLVITTSNFDDYFTQIQDTGGAWLYELDLNKSGTFIE
-1087 GQINA
+1087 
-1092 TSGSIGNFDISNGSL
+1092 IGYDVLSNGSVL
-1107 ITGNSKIEIGLA
+1107 LPFFDTTDTDHYITFDEACEYIGQYFVIKNESGGAVTINGVFNHTYDPGNSDTALVGSVSIDENWMIIAKCVPRVCYIDSPSSANPTKWWVEIGWEY
-1119 SSSGLPYRK
+1119 SIGKY
-1128 KVIIDAKGNNLNNYN
+1128 
-1143 YMLSVVN
+1143 
-1150 DQVETQ
+1150 
-1156 MNVGTTA
+1156 
-1163 GVYIDVTGNGNN
+1163 
-1175 QYCGINM
+1175 
-1182 IRGQF
+1182 
-1187 WGLRCATRTTMA
+1187 
-1199 DINFRNPEEW
+1199 DI
-1209 TNFVSGMTI
+1209 
-1218 ICKSNNRITITL
+1218 
-1230 PNKDFAKAGD
+1230 
-1240 EFTVLKGNDDYES
+1240 
-1253 QELVLSYTTGDAIG
+1253 
-1267 RPKIEG
+1267 
-1273 IGARIIFANGKWRI
+1273 
-1287 CHYN
+1287 

>member
-1 MINVVKKHN
+1 MIEFVKNHN

-15 EHDKHGDPI
+15 ERDKHCDPI

-31 ANYYTSLLNKL
+31 TNYYTSLLSKL

-59 AWDNKA
+59 TWNNKA
-65 SKDSIND
+65 SKESVSS
-72 LEEVVKQIK
+72 LEETVKQIK

-89 SLLNDIKAWV
+89 SLLNDIKTWV
-99 ESKNYVTHDELISYV
+99 ESKSYVTHDELVSYV
-114 KDYINKIISGEI
+114 KNYINKTISGEI

-132 KESWVLEQIEK
+132 KESWVLEQIK
-143 ITAPGGELDLSKY
+143 NITAPGGELDLSKY

-162 NDLVTRISSLES
+162 DDLVTRISSLES
-174 RISNIENNGV
+174 RVSNIESNGG

-194 VTGHTLTITQNNMGS
+194 VTGNTLTITQNNMGS
-209 KSVVLPSDGGGG
+209 KSVVLPSGGG

-232 NAMLHNAKT
+232 NSMLSNAKT
-241 LIINKNGEPSKSYNP
+241 LIITKNGEPSKSYNP
-256 FSSSEDITIDIVG
+256 FNSPEDITIDIVG
-269 SGGSG
+269 SGGSSG
-274 EDDNKYYQAFFQNK
+274 EDGNKYYQAFFQNK
-288 NSNTIAPAIPD
+288 NSNIVAPMIPD

-312 KSKWATNA
+312 RSKWSTNA
-320 ENPSKGYYTWMTFAF
+320 ENPIDGYYTWMTFAF

-343 WINPVCITGEDGEAG
+343 WINAVCITGKDGEAG
-358 TDITGKE
+358 TDITDKE
-365 QIYKLAGEGQNV
+365 QIYKLAGEDENV

-423 KWSDWSEPVLWS
+423 KWSDWTKPVLWS

-446 VEYIYWAGHNDQAYP
+446 VEYIYWAGYNDQAYP

-472 QSKANEFR
+472 QSKANESR

-485 SEEDGSDGYYNS
+485 SKEDGSDGYYNS

-502 REFILA
+502 REFILD

-533 MRRKYGDNGGSSYWH
+533 MRRKYADNEGGSYWH
-548 KYSAPALW
+548 KYSAPTLW

-583 SDKTN
+583 SDETN

-596 VRFYN
+596 ARFYN

-661 TIKLTAKASIT
+661 TIKLTAKASVT

-704 IKLSRGSYYPNA
+704 IKLSKGSYYPNT

-753 ASEQSLA
+753 ASEQNLT
-760 QDTISQSLISSATN
+760 QDAISQSLISSATN
-774 TIRVSAYFD
+774 TIRVIAYFD
-783 NTLVDQQTAVI
+783 NVLVDQQTVVI
-794 VKDGTNGQNGVSY
+794 VKDGIDGQNGVSY
-807 AINIVSN
+807 SVDVISN
-814 TVAGKYLDDG
+814 TVIGKYQDDG
-824 SISYSGY
+824 SILYSGTV
-831 IRFYVTKI
+831 RFYVTKI
-839 VSNTSSANLTTS
+839 ISNTSSEFLTNSNVIVTAYMGGSPNTENTNLPIIDTTS
-851 DVNVVGNLG
+851 SEWNFSVRDCKYAFALIKVN
-860 GHNETYNQISPPF
+860 EKP
-873 DSSSNQWVASVYNST
+873 SNT
-888 YSFVCINVTDKMS
+888 
-901 NMFYTSV
+901 FYTSV
-908 VVPFSTPGKDGQDAA
+908 VVPFSTPGKNGQDAA

-929 SPLRMRGTWSSGT
+929 SPLRMRGIWSPGT

-957 QDVVVHN
+957 QDVVVYN
-964 NLYYVCVN
+964 DNLYYVCVN

-984 PSSTTYWQKMA
+984 PNSTTYWQKMA
-995 VTESFVTDKII
+995 VTESFVTEKMI
-1006 ANQADIKE
+1006 ANQAYIRE
-1014 LSSEEVV
+1014 LSSEEIV
-1021 IKDKDK
+1021 ITDGSNDNKK

-1034 SKAIGD
+1034 SK
-1040 KSDLKDKVTD
+1040 SLKNSSLPSTVT
-1050 KGDVRIW
+1050 KGNIRIW
-1057 AGQFSGGNLTTA
+1057 AGQFSNSNLSTA
-1069 PFTVTN
+1069 PFTVSDTGHVKMN
-1075 SGTLKATDANIT
+1075 DCEIYGFTKRKKLVITESNFDDYFTQIQDTGGAWLYQLDLDKSGT
-1087 GQINA
+1087 
-1092 TSGSIGNFDISNGSL
+1092 F
-1107 ITGNSKIEIGLA
+1107 IEIGYNI
-1119 SSSGLPYRK
+1119 SSDGSILLPCFDTSKTDHHTTFDEACEYIGQYFIIKNESGGAVTINGVFNRAYDQSNSDTALTGS
-1128 KVIIDAKGNNLNNYN
+1128 VSIDENWMIIAKCVPRVCYVDSPSSAN
-1143 YMLSVVN
+1143 
-1150 DQVETQ
+1150 QTKWWVEI
-1156 MNVGTTA
+1156 GWEYSI
-1163 GVYIDVTGNGNN
+1163 GKY
-1175 QYCGINM
+1175 
-1182 IRGQF
+1182 
-1187 WGLRCATRTTMA
+1187 
-1199 DINFRNPEEW
+1199 DI
-1209 TNFVSGMTI
+1209 
-1218 ICKSNNRITITL
+1218 
-1230 PNKDFAKAGD
+1230 
-1240 EFTVLKGNDDYES
+1240 
-1253 QELVLSYTTGDAIG
+1253 
-1267 RPKIEG
+1267 
-1273 IGARIIFANGKWRI
+1273 
-1287 CHYN
+1287 

>member
-1 MINVVKKHN
+1 MINIVKKHD
-10 CVCDC
+10 CVCD
-15 EHDKHGDPI
+15 HDKHNDPI
-24 QELWRFT
+24 QELWLFT
-31 ANYYTSLLNKL
+31 TNYYTSLLCKL

-49 NVHVTKEEKD
+49 DTHVTKEEKD
-59 AWDNKA
+59 TWNNKA
-65 SKDSIND
+65 SEESLKD
-72 LEEVVKQIK
+72 LEDVVKSIK

-89 SLLNDIKAWV
+89 SLLNEVKAWV
-99 ESKNYVTHDELISYV
+99 ESKKYITYDELVSYV
-114 KDYINKIISGEI
+114 KNYINKIISGEI

-162 NDLVTRISSLES
+162 NDLITRISSLES
-174 RISNIENNGV
+174 KVSDIENNGV

-194 VTGHTLTITQNNMGS
+194 VTGSTLTITQNNMGS
-209 KSVVLPSDGGGG
+209 KSVVLPSGGGG

-232 NAMLHNAKT
+232 NTMLSNAKT
-241 LIINKNGEPSKSYNP
+241 LIVTKNGEPFKSYNP
-256 FSSSEDITIDIVG
+256 FNSSEDITIDIVG
-269 SGGSG
+269 SGGSSG
-274 EDDNKYYQAFFQNK
+274 EDGNKYYQAFFQNK
-288 NSNTIAPAIPD
+288 NSNIVAPMIPD
-299 TGKGPSDYPSTDE
+299 TGKGPSYYPSTDE
-312 KSKWATNA
+312 RSKWSTNA
-320 ENPSKGYYTWMTFAF
+320 ENPGDGYYTWMTFAF

-343 WINPVCITGEDGEAG
+343 WINAVCITGKDGEAG
-358 TDITGKE
+358 TDITDKE
-365 QIYKLAGEGQNV
+365 QIYKTAGEDENV
-377 EKPTQNIKDQDDF
+377 SKPSNNESVDDY
-390 VPRDEGWTDSPS
+390 VPEGEGWKDNPQ

-414 IRTKNTETN
+414 IRTKNTGTN
-423 KWSDWSEPVLWS
+423 KWSDWKGPVLWS

-461 VSNPNTWYTDI
+461 ASYPNTWYTDI

-564 AGKGVSLN
+564 AGKGILLN
-572 LDNGTMAVSLN
+572 LDNGTMVVSLN
-583 SDKTN
+583 SDETN

-613 SVIDANGSTVSTDSD
+613 SVIDANGSTVSTDND
-628 FSITISQNTQDSNCK
+628 FSITVSQNAQDPNCK
-643 DVNVHIS
+643 DVGVHIS
-650 KGKFNFTNGGY
+650 KGKFNFTNGVY

-672 GEETTRYATIQL
+672 GEEVTRYATIQL

-690 EDGISYKLSLSSSV
+690 EDGISYKLSLSSSI
-704 IKLSRGSYYPNA
+704 IKLSKGSYYPNT
-716 IDVFVSKVKGT
+716 IDVFISKTKGT
-727 ESIQQITPTQAI
+727 ESIQKITPTQAI

-753 ASEQSLA
+753 TPEQNLT
-760 QDTISQSLISSATN
+760 QDTISQSIISSATN
-774 TIRVSAYFD
+774 TIRVNAYFD
-783 NTLVDQQTAVI
+783 NILVDQQTAVI
-794 VKDGTNGQNGVSY
+794 VKDGVNGQNGVSY

-814 TVAGKYLDDG
+814 TVTGKYLDDG
-824 SISYSGY
+824 SISYSGD

-839 VSNTSSANLTTS
+839 VSNTSSTNLTPS
-851 DVNVVGNLG
+851 DVSVVGNLG
-860 GHNETYNQISPPF
+860 GHNDTSHQLIPPL
-873 DSSSNQWVASVYNST
+873 DSSSNQWVMRVYNST

-901 NMFYTSV
+901 NMFYTSI

-929 SPLRMRGTWSSGT
+929 SPLRMRGSWVSGT

-950 TTDGTMY
+950 TVDGTMY
-957 QDVVVHN
+957 QDVVIYN
-964 NLYYVCVN
+964 NIYYVCVN
-972 HDGLKANNWTQE
+972 HDGLKANNWTQT
-984 PSSTTYWQKMA
+984 PNSTTYWQEMA
-995 VTESFVTDKII
+995 VTKSFVTDKIM
-1006 ANQADIKE
+1006 ANQANIKE

-1021 IKDKDK
+1021 IMDNNE

-1034 SKAIGD
+1034 NKTIDD

-1057 AGQFSGGNLTTA
+1057 AGQFSDGNLTTA

-1075 SGTLKATDANIT
+1075 EGVAKMTKAVFLSEGGNTYITPSRTEEPGDDDLIRVVYSSGFNIRDSEDSRDVIKIMSEKYYVPSMPNIIPGYYPKIYLSANGDSYTQLTD
-1087 GQINA
+1087 
-1092 TSGSIGNFDISNGSL
+1092 GSL
-1107 ITGNSKIEIGLA
+1107 DIGVEEDSTGLA
-1119 SSSGLPYRK
+1119 HSCILDNSSLTFTNRGISISAPY
-1128 KVIIDAKGNNLNNYN
+1128 GNNTD
-1143 YMLSVVN
+1143 S
-1150 DQVETQ
+1150 E
-1156 MNVGTTA
+1156 
-1163 GVYIDVTGNGNN
+1163 
-1175 QYCGINM
+1175 
-1182 IRGQF
+1182 
-1187 WGLRCATRTTMA
+1187 
-1199 DINFRNPEEW
+1199 
-1209 TNFVSGMTI
+1209 
-1218 ICKSNNRITITL
+1218 
-1230 PNKDFAKAGD
+1230 
-1240 EFTVLKGNDDYES
+1240 
-1253 QELVLSYTTGDAIG
+1253 
-1267 RPKIEG
+1267 
-1273 IGARIIFANGKWRI
+1273 IIFKHLPTSDPKNKGQLYMDASGNLKISLG
-1287 CHYN
+1287 

>member
-59 AWDNKA
+59 AWNNKA

-99 ESKNYVTHDELISYV
+99 ESKKYVTHDELVSYV
-114 KDYINKIISGEI
+114 ADYINKIISGDIE
-126 DLTGYA
+126 LTGYA

-143 ITAPGGELDLSKY
+143 LTAPGGELDLSKY

-162 NDLVTRISSLES
+162 NDLITRISSLES
-174 RISNIENNGV
+174 RVSDIENNGV

-194 VTGHTLTITQNNMGS
+194 VTGSTLTITQNNMGS
-209 KSVVLPSDGGGG
+209 KSVVLPSGGGG

-232 NAMLHNAKT
+232 NAMLSNAKT
-241 LIINKNGEPSKSYNP
+241 FIINKNGEPYKSYNP

-269 SGGSG
+269 SGGGSG

-299 TGKGPSDYPSTDE
+299 TGKGPSDYSSTDE
-312 KSKWATNA
+312 KSKWSTNA

-358 TDITGKE
+358 TDITDKE
-365 QIYKLAGEGQNV
+365 QIYKLAGEDENV

-390 VPRDEGWTDSPS
+390 VPRDEGWTDNPS

-423 KWSDWSEPVLWS
+423 KWGDWTKPVLWS

-461 VSNPNTWYTDI
+461 ASHPNDWYTNE

-533 MRRKYGDNGGSSYWH
+533 MRRKYGDNDGSSYWH
-548 KYSAPALW
+548 KYSAPTLW

-583 SDKTN
+583 SDETN

-596 VRFYN
+596 ARFYN

-661 TIKLTAKASIT
+661 TIKLTAKASVT

-704 IKLSRGSYYPNA
+704 IKLSKGSYYPNT

-753 ASEQSLA
+753 ASEQNLT

-774 TIRVSAYFD
+774 TIRVIAYFD
-783 NTLVDQQTAVI
+783 NVLVDQQTVVI
-794 VKDGTNGQNGVSY
+794 VKDGIDGQNGVSY
-807 AINIVSN
+807 SVDVFSN
-814 TVAGKYLDDG
+814 TVTGKYKDDG
-824 SISYSGY
+824 SISYSGSVK
-831 IRFYVTKI
+831 FYVTKI
-839 VSNTSSANLTTS
+839 ISNTSSTHLKNSNVLVKCYPGGISTTS
-851 DVNVVGNLG
+851 NVIFPNFQEVSSVWELSIIDCKYAFVNIDVN
-860 GHNETYNQISPPF
+860 EKP
-873 DSSSNQWVASVYNST
+873 
-888 YSFVCINVTDKMS
+888 S

-908 VVPFSTPGKDGQDAA
+908 VVPFSTPGKNGQDAA

-950 TTDGTMY
+950 TSDGVMY

-995 VTESFVTDKII
+995 VTESFVTEKMI
-1006 ANQADIKE
+1006 ANQAYIRE
-1014 LSSEEVV
+1014 LSSEEIV
-1021 IKDKDK
+1021 ITDGSNDNKK

-1034 SKAIGD
+1034 SK
-1040 KSDLKDKVTD
+1040 SLKNSSLPSTVT
-1050 KGDVRIW
+1050 KGNIRIW
-1057 AGQFSGGNLTTA
+1057 AGQFSNSNLSTA
-1069 PFTVTN
+1069 PFTVSDTGHVKMN
-1075 SGTLKATDANIT
+1075 DCEIYGFTKRKKLVITPSNFDDYFTQIQDTGGAWLYELDLDKSGT
-1087 GQINA
+1087 
-1092 TSGSIGNFDISNGSL
+1092 F
-1107 ITGNSKIEIGLA
+1107 IEIGYDVLSDGSVLLPCFDTQKTDHHTTFDEA
-1119 SSSGLPYRK
+1119 CEYIGQYFVIKNESGGAVTINGVFNRAYDPSNSDTALTGS
-1128 KVIIDAKGNNLNNYN
+1128 VSIDENWMIIAKC
-1143 YMLSVVN
+1143 VPRVC
-1150 DQVETQ
+1150 
-1156 MNVGTTA
+1156 
-1163 GVYIDVTGNGNN
+1163 YIDSPSSANPIKWWVEIGWEYSIGK
-1175 QYCGINM
+1175 Y
-1182 IRGQF
+1182 
-1187 WGLRCATRTTMA
+1187 
-1199 DINFRNPEEW
+1199 DI
-1209 TNFVSGMTI
+1209 
-1218 ICKSNNRITITL
+1218 
-1230 PNKDFAKAGD
+1230 
-1240 EFTVLKGNDDYES
+1240 
-1253 QELVLSYTTGDAIG
+1253 
-1267 RPKIEG
+1267 
-1273 IGARIIFANGKWRI
+1273 
-1287 CHYN
+1287 

>member
-1 MINVVKKHN
+1 MIEFVKNHN

-31 ANYYTSLLNKL
+31 ANYYTSLLSKL

-49 NVHVTKEEKD
+49 NVHITKEEKD
-59 AWDNKA
+59 TWNNKA
-65 SKDSIND
+65 SKESVSS
-72 LEEVVKQIK
+72 LEETVKQIK
-81 SKLDNIEP
+81 SKLDNIKP
-89 SLLNDIKAWV
+89 SLLNDIKTWV
-99 ESKNYVTHDELISYV
+99 ESKKYVTHDELISYV
-114 KDYINKIISGEI
+114 KDYTNKIISGEI
-126 DLTGYA
+126 ELTGYA
-132 KESWVLEQIEK
+132 KKSWVLEQIK
-143 ITAPGGELDLSKY
+143 NITAPGGELDLSKY
-156 ALKSDI
+156 ALKSDVD
-162 NDLVTRISSLES
+162 DLVTRISSLES
-174 RISNIENNGV
+174 KVSDIENNGV

-232 NAMLHNAKT
+232 NAMLSNAKT
-241 LIINKNGEPSKSYNP
+241 LIVTKNGESYRSYNP
-256 FSSSEDITIDIVG
+256 FNSPEDITIDIVG
-269 SGGSG
+269 SGSSSG
-274 EDDNKYYQAFFQNK
+274 EDNNKYYQAFFQNK

-299 TGKGPSDYPSTDE
+299 TGKGPSDYSPTDE

-358 TDITGKE
+358 TDITDKE
-365 QIYKLAGEGQNV
+365 QIYKLAGEDENV
-377 EKPTQNIKDQDDF
+377 SKPKNDPDTKGY
-390 VPRDEGWTDSPS
+390 VPVGWTNNPQ
-402 GVSATVPCEWTC
+402 GVSATAPCEWTC
-414 IRTKNTETN
+414 VRIKNTETN
-423 KWSDWSEPVLWS
+423 KWEDWTKPVLWS

-461 VSNPNTWYTDI
+461 ASNPNTWYTNE
-472 QSKANEFR
+472 QSKANGFR

-502 REFILA
+502 REFILS
-508 GTGWSDNPADL
+508 GTGWSDNPEDL

-533 MRRKYGDNGGSSYWH
+533 IRRKYSDNVSSSSYWH
-548 KYSAPALW
+548 KYSAPTLW
-556 SNYAQNGD
+556 SYYAQNGD

-583 SDKTN
+583 SDETN

-596 VRFYN
+596 ARFYN

-613 SVIDANGSTVSTDSD
+613 SVIDANGGTVSTDGD
-628 FSITISQNTQDSNCK
+628 FSITISQNAQDSNCK
-643 DVNVHIS
+643 DVSVHIS

-661 TIKLTAKASIT
+661 TIKLAAKASVT

-704 IKLSRGSYYPNA
+704 IKLSKGSYYPNT

-753 ASEQSLA
+753 ASEQNLT

-774 TIRVSAYFD
+774 TIRVIAYFD
-783 NTLVDQQTAVI
+783 NVLVDQQTVVI
-794 VKDGTNGQNGVSY
+794 VKDGIDGQNGVSY
-807 AINIVSN
+807 SVDVFSN
-814 TVAGKYLDDG
+814 TVTGKYKDDG
-824 SISYSGY
+824 SISYSGSVK
-831 IRFYVTKI
+831 FYVTKI
-839 VSNTSSANLTTS
+839 ISNTSSTHLKNSNVLVKCYPGGISTTS
-851 DVNVVGNLG
+851 NVIFPNFQEVSSVWELSIIDCKYAFVNIDVN
-860 GHNETYNQISPPF
+860 EKP
-873 DSSSNQWVASVYNST
+873 
-888 YSFVCINVTDKMS
+888 S

-908 VVPFSTPGKDGQDAA
+908 VVPFSTPGKNGQDAA

-929 SPLRMRGTWSSGT
+929 SPLRMRGTWSPGT

-950 TTDGTMY
+950 TSDGVMY

-995 VTESFVTDKII
+995 VTESFVTEKMI
-1006 ANQADIKE
+1006 ANQAYIRE
-1014 LSSEEVV
+1014 LSSEEIV
-1021 IKDKDK
+1021 ITDGSNDNKK

-1034 SKAIGD
+1034 SK
-1040 KSDLKDKVTD
+1040 SLKNSSLPSTVT
-1050 KGDVRIW
+1050 KGNIRIW
-1057 AGQFSGGNLTTA
+1057 AGQFSNSNLSTA
-1069 PFTVTN
+1069 PFTVSDTGHVKMN
-1075 SGTLKATDANIT
+1075 DCEIYGFTKRKKLVITPSNFDDYFTQIQDTGGAWLYELDLDKSGT
-1087 GQINA
+1087 
-1092 TSGSIGNFDISNGSL
+1092 F
-1107 ITGNSKIEIGLA
+1107 IEIGYDVLSDGSVLLPCFDTQKTDHHTTFDEA
-1119 SSSGLPYRK
+1119 CEYIGQYFVIKNESGGAVTINGVFNRAYDPSNSDTALTGS
-1128 KVIIDAKGNNLNNYN
+1128 VSIDENWMIIAKC
-1143 YMLSVVN
+1143 VPRVC
-1150 DQVETQ
+1150 
-1156 MNVGTTA
+1156 
-1163 GVYIDVTGNGNN
+1163 YIDSPSSAN
-1175 QYCGINM
+1175 QTKWWVEIGWEYSIGKY
-1182 IRGQF
+1182 
-1187 WGLRCATRTTMA
+1187 
-1199 DINFRNPEEW
+1199 DI
-1209 TNFVSGMTI
+1209 
-1218 ICKSNNRITITL
+1218 
-1230 PNKDFAKAGD
+1230 
-1240 EFTVLKGNDDYES
+1240 
-1253 QELVLSYTTGDAIG
+1253 
-1267 RPKIEG
+1267 
-1273 IGARIIFANGKWRI
+1273 
-1287 CHYN
+1287 

>member
-1 MINVVKKHN
+1 MINIVKKHD
-10 CVCDC
+10 CVCD
-15 EHDKHGDPI
+15 HDKHGDPI
-24 QELWRFT
+24 QELWLFT
-31 ANYYTSLLNKL
+31 TNYYTSLLCKL

-49 NVHVTKEEKD
+49 DTHVTKEEKD
-59 AWDNKA
+59 TWNNKA
-65 SKDSIND
+65 SEESLKD
-72 LEEVVKQIK
+72 LEDVVKSIK

-89 SLLNDIKAWV
+89 SLLNEVKAWV
-99 ESKNYVTHDELISYV
+99 ESKKYITYDELVSYV
-114 KDYINKIISGEI
+114 KNYINKIISGEI

-162 NDLVTRISSLES
+162 NDLITRISSLES
-174 RISNIENNGV
+174 KVSDIENNGV

-194 VTGHTLTITQNNMGS
+194 VTGSTLTITQNNMGS
-209 KSVVLPSDGGGG
+209 KSVVLPSGGGG

-232 NAMLHNAKT
+232 NTMLSNAKT
-241 LIINKNGEPSKSYNP
+241 LIITKNGEPSKSYNP
-256 FSSSEDITIDIVG
+256 FNSPEDITIDIVG
-269 SGGSG
+269 GGDSG
-274 EDDNKYYQAFFQNK
+274 EGSNKYYQAFFQNK
-288 NSNTIAPAIPD
+288 NSNIVAPMIPAP
-299 TGKGPSDYPSTDE
+299 GKGPSDYPPTDE
-312 KSKWATNA
+312 RARWSTNA
-320 ENPSKGYYTWMTFAF
+320 ENPVDGYYTWMTFAF

-343 WINPVCITGEDGEAG
+343 WINPVCITGKDGEAG
-358 TDITGKE
+358 TDITDKE
-365 QIYKLAGEGQNV
+365 QIYKLAGEDENV

-390 VPRDEGWTDSPS
+390 VPKDEGWTDSPS

-423 KWSDWSEPVLWS
+423 KWSDWSKPVLWS

-564 AGKGVSLN
+564 AGKGILLN

-583 SDKTN
+583 SDETN

-613 SVIDANGSTVSTDSD
+613 SVIDANGSTVSTDND
-628 FSITISQNTQDSNCK
+628 FSITVSQNAQDPNCK
-643 DVNVHIS
+643 DVGVHIS
-650 KGKFNFTNGGY
+650 KGKFNFTNGVY

-672 GEETTRYATIQL
+672 GEEVKRYATIQL

-690 EDGISYKLSLSSSV
+690 EDGISYKLSLSSSI
-704 IKLSRGSYYPNA
+704 IKLSKGSYYPNT
-716 IDVFVSKVKGT
+716 IDVFISKTKGT
-727 ESIQQITPTQAI
+727 ESIQKITPTQAI

-753 ASEQSLA
+753 TPEQNLT
-760 QDTISQSLISSATN
+760 QDTISQSIISSATN
-774 TIRVSAYFD
+774 TIRVNAYFD
-783 NTLVDQQTAVI
+783 NILVDQQTAVI
-794 VKDGTNGQNGVSY
+794 VKDGINGQNGVSY
-807 AINIVSN
+807 AINIASN
-814 TVAGKYLDDG
+814 TVTGKYLDDG
-824 SISYSGY
+824 SISYSGDM
-831 IRFYVTKI
+831 RFYVTKI
-839 VSNTSSANLTTS
+839 VSNTSSTHLTTS

-860 GHNETYNQISPPF
+860 GYNDTSHQLIPPF

-888 YSFVCINVTDKMS
+888 YNFVCINVTDKMS
-901 NMFYTSV
+901 NMFYTSI

-923 PQTLKG
+923 PQTIKG
-929 SPLRMRGTWSSGT
+929 SPLRMRGSWVSGT
-942 EYFDGTVA
+942 EYFDGTIA

-957 QDVVVHN
+957 QDVVAYN
-964 NLYYVCVN
+964 NLHYVCVN
-972 HDGLKANNWTQE
+972 HDGLKANNWTQT
-984 PSSTTYWQKMA
+984 PGSTEYWQKMS
-995 VTESFVTDKII
+995 VTDSFVTDKIA
-1006 ANQADIKE
+1006 ANQAYIEE
-1014 LSSEEVV
+1014 LSSKEVV
-1021 IKDKDK
+1021 ITDNDT

-1034 SKAIGD
+1034 GSALKNSKLP
-1040 KSDLKDKVTD
+1040 SSVN

-1057 AGQFSGGNLTTA
+1057 AGKMQTDGDLTSTPFNVASNGDLTINGTAKSSYMKFVAYNGTIPTITITSPSHYKDGNYTQPEGDGISNISVGMTTDPDANGFIPEISINNSLGGSNSYGTQNSQLTARGLYFGLNGYAENAAEFSPSTCSGDDYSISASGISTLQLNVSANNNGDTLFVIKNLPTSDPKISGA
-1069 PFTVTN
+1069 LWN
-1075 SGTLKATDANIT
+1075 NNGTLKM
-1087 GQINA
+1087 
-1092 TSGSIGNFDISNGSL
+1092 SNG
-1107 ITGNSKIEIGLA
+1107 
-1119 SSSGLPYRK
+1119 
-1128 KVIIDAKGNNLNNYN
+1128 
-1143 YMLSVVN
+1143 
-1150 DQVETQ
+1150 
-1156 MNVGTTA
+1156 
-1163 GVYIDVTGNGNN
+1163 
-1175 QYCGINM
+1175 
-1182 IRGQF
+1182 
-1187 WGLRCATRTTMA
+1187 
-1199 DINFRNPEEW
+1199 
-1209 TNFVSGMTI
+1209 
-1218 ICKSNNRITITL
+1218 
-1230 PNKDFAKAGD
+1230 
-1240 EFTVLKGNDDYES
+1240 
-1253 QELVLSYTTGDAIG
+1253 
-1267 RPKIEG
+1267 
-1273 IGARIIFANGKWRI
+1273 
-1287 CHYN
+1287 

>member
-59 AWDNKA
+59 AWNNKA

-99 ESKNYVTHDELISYV
+99 ESKKYVTHDELVSYV
-114 KDYINKIISGEI
+114 ADYINKIISGDIE
-126 DLTGYA
+126 LTGYA

-143 ITAPGGELDLSKY
+143 LTAPGGELDLSKY

-162 NDLVTRISSLES
+162 DDLVSRISSLES
-174 RISNIENNGV
+174 RVSDIENNGV

-194 VTGHTLTITQNNMGS
+194 VTGSTLTITQNNMGS
-209 KSVVLPSDGGGG
+209 KSVVLPSGGGG

-232 NAMLHNAKT
+232 NAMLSNAKT
-241 LIINKNGEPSKSYNP
+241 LIINKNGEPSRSYNP

-274 EDDNKYYQAFFQNK
+274 EDNNKYYQAFFQNK

-299 TGKGPSDYPSTDE
+299 TGKGPSDYSPTDE
-312 KSKWATNA
+312 KSKWSTNA

-358 TDITGKE
+358 TDITDKE
-365 QIYKLAGEGQNV
+365 QIYKLAGEDENV

-390 VPRDEGWTDSPS
+390 VPRDEGWTDNPS

-423 KWSDWSEPVLWS
+423 KWSDWSKPVLWS

-461 VSNPNTWYTDI
+461 ASHPNDWYTNE

-533 MRRKYGDNGGSSYWH
+533 MRRKYGDNDGSSYWH
-548 KYSAPALW
+548 KYSAPTLW

-583 SDKTN
+583 SDETN

-596 VRFYN
+596 ARFYN

-661 TIKLTAKASIT
+661 TIKLTAKASVT

-704 IKLSRGSYYPNA
+704 IKLSKGSYYPNT

-727 ESIQQITPTQAI
+727 EFIQQITPTQAI

-753 ASEQSLA
+753 ASEQNLT

-774 TIRVSAYFD
+774 TIRVIAYFD
-783 NTLVDQQTAVI
+783 NVLVDQQTVVI
-794 VKDGTNGQNGVSY
+794 VKDGIDGQNGVSY
-807 AINIVSN
+807 SVDVFSN
-814 TVAGKYLDDG
+814 TVTGKYKDDG
-824 SISYSGY
+824 SISYSGSVK
-831 IRFYVTKI
+831 FYVTKI
-839 VSNTSSANLTTS
+839 ISNTSSTHLKNSNVLVKCYPGGISITS
-851 DVNVVGNLG
+851 NVIFPNFQEAASVWELSIIDCKYAFVNIDVN
-860 GHNETYNQISPPF
+860 EKP
-873 DSSSNQWVASVYNST
+873 
-888 YSFVCINVTDKMS
+888 S

-908 VVPFSTPGKDGQDAA
+908 VVPFSTPGKNGQDAA

-950 TTDGTMY
+950 TSDGVMY

-995 VTESFVTDKII
+995 VTESFVTEKMI
-1006 ANQADIKE
+1006 ANQAYIRE
-1014 LSSEEVV
+1014 LSSEEIV
-1021 IKDKDK
+1021 ITDGSNDNKK

-1034 SKAIGD
+1034 SK
-1040 KSDLKDKVTD
+1040 SLKNSSLSSTVT
-1050 KGDVRIW
+1050 KGNIRIW
-1057 AGQFSGGNLTTA
+1057 AGQFSNSNLSTA
-1069 PFTVTN
+1069 PFTVSDTGHVKMN
-1075 SGTLKATDANIT
+1075 DCEIYGFTKRKKLLLTESNYDNYFTIDKNTGGEWRYYLDLDKSGTFIEIDSELSFNGRVILPCFNTKNSDNLLTFDQACEYI
-1087 GQINA
+1087 GQYIIIKNNSYDGFFVGGVFNQTYDENKPD
-1092 TSGSIGNFDISNGSL
+1092 TSFPGGVSIGHHAMIIAKCAPRICYVDSDRFWV
-1107 ITGNSKIEIGLA
+1107 EIGW
-1119 SSSGLPYRK
+1119 
-1128 KVIIDAKGNNLNNYN
+1128 
-1143 YMLSVVN
+1143 
-1150 DQVETQ
+1150 E
-1156 MNVGTTA
+1156 
-1163 GVYIDVTGNGNN
+1163 
-1175 QYCGINM
+1175 
-1182 IRGQF
+1182 
-1187 WGLRCATRTTMA
+1187 
-1199 DINFRNPEEW
+1199 
-1209 TNFVSGMTI
+1209 
-1218 ICKSNNRITITL
+1218 
-1230 PNKDFAKAGD
+1230 
-1240 EFTVLKGNDDYES
+1240 
-1253 QELVLSYTTGDAIG
+1253 YTY
-1267 RPKIEG
+1267 
-1273 IGARIIFANGKWRI
+1273 GKFDL
-1287 CHYN
+1287 

>member
-1 MINVVKKHN
+1 MINVVKTHN

-24 QELWRFT
+24 QELWRFA

-59 AWDNKA
+59 AWNNKA

-99 ESKNYVTHDELISYV
+99 ESKKYVTHDELVSYV
-114 KDYINKIISGEI
+114 KDYINKIISGDI

-132 KESWVLEQIEK
+132 KESWVLEQIK
-143 ITAPGGELDLSKY
+143 NITAPGGELDLSKY

-162 NDLVTRISSLES
+162 DDLVSRISSLES
-174 RISNIENNGV
+174 RVSDIENNGV

-194 VTGHTLTITQNNMGS
+194 VTGSTLTITQNNMGS
-209 KSVVLPSDGGGG
+209 KSVVLPSGGGG

-232 NAMLHNAKT
+232 NAMLSNAKT
-241 LIINKNGEPSKSYNP
+241 LIINKNGEPSRSYNP
-256 FSSSEDITIDIVG
+256 FSSSEGITIDIVG

-274 EDDNKYYQAFFQNK
+274 EDNNKYYQAFFQNK

-299 TGKGPSDYPSTDE
+299 TGKGPSDYSPTDE
-312 KSKWATNA
+312 KSKWSTNA

-358 TDITGKE
+358 TDITDKE
-365 QIYKLAGEGQNV
+365 QIYKLAGEDENV

-390 VPRDEGWTDSPS
+390 VPRDEGWTDNPS

-423 KWSDWSEPVLWS
+423 KWSDWSKPVLWS

-461 VSNPNTWYTDI
+461 ASYPNTWYTDI

-502 REFILA
+502 REFILD

-533 MRRKYGDNGGSSYWH
+533 MRRKYSDNVSSSSYWH
-548 KYSAPALW
+548 KYSAPTLW
-556 SNYAQNGD
+556 SYYAQNGD

-583 SDKTN
+583 SDETN

-596 VRFYN
+596 ARFYN

-613 SVIDANGSTVSTDSD
+613 SVIDANGGTVSTDGD
-628 FSITISQNTQDSNCK
+628 FSITISQNAQDSNCK
-643 DVNVHIS
+643 DVSVHIS

-661 TIKLTAKASIT
+661 TIKLTAKASVT

-704 IKLSRGSYYPNA
+704 IKLSKGSYYPNT

-753 ASEQSLA
+753 ASEQNLT

-774 TIRVSAYFD
+774 TIRVIAYFD
-783 NTLVDQQTAVI
+783 NVLVDQQTVVI
-794 VKDGTNGQNGVSY
+794 VKDGIDGQNGVSY
-807 AINIVSN
+807 SVDVFSN
-814 TVAGKYLDDG
+814 TVTGKYKDDG
-824 SISYSGY
+824 SISYSGSVK
-831 IRFYVTKI
+831 FYVTKI
-839 VSNTSSANLTTS
+839 ISNTSSTHLKNSNVLVKCYPGGISTTS
-851 DVNVVGNLG
+851 NVIFPNFQEVSSVWELSIIDCKYAFVNIDVN
-860 GHNETYNQISPPF
+860 EKP
-873 DSSSNQWVASVYNST
+873 
-888 YSFVCINVTDKMS
+888 S

-908 VVPFSTPGKDGQDAA
+908 VVPFSTPGKNGQDAA

-929 SPLRMRGTWSSGT
+929 SPLRMRGTWSPGT

-950 TTDGTMY
+950 TSDGVMY

-995 VTESFVTDKII
+995 VTESFVTEKMI
-1006 ANQADIKE
+1006 ANQAYIRE
-1014 LSSEEVV
+1014 LSSEEIV
-1021 IKDKDK
+1021 ITDGSNDNKK

-1034 SKAIGD
+1034 SK
-1040 KSDLKDKVTD
+1040 SLKNSSLPPTVT
-1050 KGDVRIW
+1050 KGNIRIW
-1057 AGQFSGGNLTTA
+1057 AGQFSNSNLSTA
-1069 PFTVTN
+1069 PFTVSDTGRVKMN
-1075 SGTLKATDANIT
+1075 DCEIYGFTKRKKLVITPSNFDDYFTQIQDTGGAWLYELNLDKSGTFIEMGYNSLSDGSVLLPFFDTTKEDNHIT
-1087 GQINA
+1087 LDEACEYIGQYFVIKNASGGSVTINGVFNRSYDPNNSD
-1092 TSGSIGNFDISNGSL
+1092 TTLVGSVSIDENGMIIAKCVPRIHHVDS
-1107 ITGNSKIEIGLA
+1107 SRFWVEIGW
-1119 SSSGLPYRK
+1119 
-1128 KVIIDAKGNNLNNYN
+1128 
-1143 YMLSVVN
+1143 
-1150 DQVETQ
+1150 E
-1156 MNVGTTA
+1156 
-1163 GVYIDVTGNGNN
+1163 
-1175 QYCGINM
+1175 
-1182 IRGQF
+1182 
-1187 WGLRCATRTTMA
+1187 
-1199 DINFRNPEEW
+1199 
-1209 TNFVSGMTI
+1209 
-1218 ICKSNNRITITL
+1218 
-1230 PNKDFAKAGD
+1230 
-1240 EFTVLKGNDDYES
+1240 
-1253 QELVLSYTTGDAIG
+1253 YTY
-1267 RPKIEG
+1267 
-1273 IGARIIFANGKWRI
+1273 GKF
-1287 CHYN
+1287 

>member
-59 AWDNKA
+59 AWNNKA

-99 ESKNYVTHDELISYV
+99 ESKKYVTHDELVSYV
-114 KDYINKIISGEI
+114 ADYINKIISGDIE
-126 DLTGYA
+126 LTGYA

-143 ITAPGGELDLSKY
+143 LTAPGGELDLSKY

-162 NDLVTRISSLES
+162 NDLITRISSLES
-174 RISNIENNGV
+174 RVSDIENNGV

-194 VTGHTLTITQNNMGS
+194 VTGSTLTITQNNMGS
-209 KSVVLPSDGGGG
+209 KSVVLPSGGGG
-221 STTPGLTEDDV
+221 SITPGLTEDDV
-232 NAMLHNAKT
+232 NAMLSNAKT

-269 SGGSG
+269 SGGGSG
-274 EDDNKYYQAFFQNK
+274 EDNNKYYQAFFQNK
-288 NSNTIAPAIPD
+288 NSNTIAPATPD
-299 TGKGPSDYPSTDE
+299 TGKGPSEYSPTDE
-312 KSKWATNA
+312 KSKWSTNA

-358 TDITGKE
+358 TDITDKE
-365 QIYKLAGEGQNV
+365 QIYKLAGEDENV

-390 VPRDEGWTDSPS
+390 VPRDEGWTENPS

-423 KWSDWSEPVLWS
+423 KWGDWTKPVLWS

-461 VSNPNTWYTDI
+461 ASHPNDWYTNE

-502 REFILA
+502 REFILTE
-508 GTGWSDNPADL
+508 TGWSDNPADL

-533 MRRKYGDNGGSSYWH
+533 MRRKYGDNDGSSYWH
-548 KYSAPALW
+548 KYSAPTLW

-564 AGKGVSLN
+564 DGKGVSLN

-583 SDKTN
+583 SDETN

-596 VRFYN
+596 ARFYN

-650 KGKFNFTNGGY
+650 KGKFNFTNSGY
-661 TIKLTAKASIT
+661 TIKLTAKASVT

-704 IKLSRGSYYPNA
+704 IKLSKGSYYPNT

-753 ASEQSLA
+753 ASEQNLT

-774 TIRVSAYFD
+774 TIRVIAYFD
-783 NTLVDQQTAVI
+783 NVLVDQQTVVI
-794 VKDGTNGQNGVSY
+794 VKDGIDGQNGVSY
-807 AINIVSN
+807 SVDVFSN
-814 TVAGKYLDDG
+814 TVTGKYKDDG
-824 SISYSGY
+824 SISYSGSVK
-831 IRFYVTKI
+831 FYVTKI
-839 VSNTSSANLTTS
+839 ISNTSSTHLKNSNVLVKCYPGGISTTS
-851 DVNVVGNLG
+851 NVIFPNFQEVSSVWELSIIDCKYAFVNIDVN
-860 GHNETYNQISPPF
+860 EKP
-873 DSSSNQWVASVYNST
+873 
-888 YSFVCINVTDKMS
+888 S

-908 VVPFSTPGKDGQDAA
+908 VVPFSTPGKNGQDAA

-950 TTDGTMY
+950 TTDGIMY
-957 QDVVVHN
+957 QDVVVHDK
-964 NLYYVCVN
+964 LYYVCVN
-972 HDGLKANNWTQE
+972 HDGLSSGNWLLT
-984 PSSTTYWQKMA
+984 PSSTDYWQKMS
-995 VTESFVTDKII
+995 VTEDFVASKLA
-1006 ANQADIKE
+1006 ANQAYIKE

-1021 IKDKDK
+1021 IMDNGE

-1034 SKAIGD
+1034 SKSLANSLLSSNI
-1040 KSDLKDKVTD
+1040 KKDN
-1050 KGDVRIW
+1050 VRIW
-1057 AGQFSGGNLTTA
+1057 AGKMQTDGDLTSTPFNVTSNGVLTINGTAKSSYMKFVAHNGTIPTITITSPSYYKDGNYTQPEGNGINNISVGMTTDPDVNGFIPQISINNSIGGSNSYGTQNSQLTARGLYFGLNGSAENAAEFSPSRCSGDDYSISANGISTLILNVGVNNNGYTLFVIKKLPTSDPKISGA
-1069 PFTVTN
+1069 LWN
-1075 SGTLKATDANIT
+1075 NNGTLKM
-1087 GQINA
+1087 
-1092 TSGSIGNFDISNGSL
+1092 SNG
-1107 ITGNSKIEIGLA
+1107 
-1119 SSSGLPYRK
+1119 
-1128 KVIIDAKGNNLNNYN
+1128 
-1143 YMLSVVN
+1143 
-1150 DQVETQ
+1150 
-1156 MNVGTTA
+1156 
-1163 GVYIDVTGNGNN
+1163 
-1175 QYCGINM
+1175 
-1182 IRGQF
+1182 
-1187 WGLRCATRTTMA
+1187 
-1199 DINFRNPEEW
+1199 
-1209 TNFVSGMTI
+1209 
-1218 ICKSNNRITITL
+1218 
-1230 PNKDFAKAGD
+1230 
-1240 EFTVLKGNDDYES
+1240 
-1253 QELVLSYTTGDAIG
+1253 
-1267 RPKIEG
+1267 
-1273 IGARIIFANGKWRI
+1273 
-1287 CHYN
+1287 